1 MTATRQNANASGRS
15 VLPCRMYRK
24 SPYGA
29 KNPRQITK
37 FFMTQND
44 LNAGFERR
52 NEYID
57 RFCRTRCLSL
67 TTSAWSTGRNT
78 GLNRLSIL
86 ALDSLQHLQDT
97 AHARIHDRLLEM
109 CVSIHFTGENF
120 RKETHAGE
128 HDRRKNVL
136 IKYSLTLLFVSSES
150 ITNHNTKQYD
160 YCVVFWR
167 S

>member
-1 MTATRQNANASGRS
+1 MSHPLLIIDDFGMEHGTE
-15 VLPCRMYRK
+15 YRLEQ
-24 SPYGA
+24 A
-29 KNPRQITK
+29 FNV
-37 FFMTQND
+37 
-44 LNAGFERR
+44 
-52 NEYID
+52 ID
-57 RFCRTRCLSL
+57 SRYCSRKPLIV
-67 TTSAWSTGRNT
+67 TTN
-78 GLNRLSIL
+78 L

-109 CVSIHFTGENF
+109 CASIRFTGENF
-120 RKETHAGE
+120 RQETHAGE